1 MDRGMAHP
9 CLGGGDCWGCCP
21 AAHSPTGCSRQPT
34 TLPAVVR
41 QPEGLVP
48 FSVSNA
54 AYWYRGV
61 RGEVEKSLA
70 IF

>member
-1 MDRGMAHP
+1 MRTLVWVVGIVWADARLPTAP
-9 CLGGGDCWGCCP
+9 P
-21 AAHSPTGCSRQPT
+21 AVVRQPT
-34 TLPAVVR
+34 APTAVER

-48 FSVSNA
+48 FSVSTA